1 MRRRDI
7 LAGAMAAFGAAS
19 FPSLATAAD
28 ADYPK
33 QPIRL
38 VVPRSA
44 GGVVDLVARLWAEQA
59 KQRLG
64 NIIVENQGGG
74 AGLIGASTVA
84 HAKPDGYTLLA
95 GTTSEL
101 VITPAITPNPPYD
114 PLRDLIPIALLAESV
129 SALMVH
135 SSLSVH
141 TLQELVAYGKA
152 HPGTLVYGSAGVGT
166 TAHLCAELFKRLAG
180 LPDIVHVPYRGAN
193 SGLTDFY
200 AGQLPMFAASISPQ
214 VLAMHN
220 NGTIRVL
227 VAGADHRLRAA
238 PDIPISFEVGFPELI
253 TILFMGLFAPAGT
266 PAPVIQA
273 VAATSR
279 EILIKPDVQQ
289 KLIEDGFEPLT
300 DAGPEQAAKFI
311 RAELLRWT
319 PVLKATG
326 LSGGESIFR

>member
-7 LAGAMAAFGAAS
+7 LAGGAAALATAS
-19 FPSLATAAD
+19 FPSLAVLAE

-44 GGVVDLVARLWAEQA
+44 GGVVDIVARLWAEQA

-64 NIIVENQGGG
+64 NIIIENQGGG
-74 AGLIGASTVA
+74 GGLIGASTVA
-84 HAKPDGYTLLA
+84 RAKPDGYTLLA

-114 PLRDLIPIALLAESV
+114 PSKDLTLIILMAESV

-135 SSLSVH
+135 SSLPVR
-141 TLQELVAYGKA
+141 TLRDLVAYGMA
-152 HPGTLVYGSAGVGT
+152 HPGTLVYGSPGVGT
-166 TAHLCAELFKRLAG
+166 TAHLCAELFKQLAG
-180 LPDIVHVPYRGAN
+180 IRDIVHVPYRGAN
-193 SGLTDFY
+193 SGLIDFY
-200 AGQLPMFAASISPQ
+200 AGQLPMFAASISRQ

-227 VAGADHRLRAA
+227 VAGTDRRLRTA
-238 PDIPISFEVGFPELI
+238 PDIPISSEVGFPELI
-253 TILFMGLFAPAGT
+253 TVQFIGLFAPGGT
-266 PAPVIQA
+266 AEGVIDA
-273 VAATSR
+273 VAAVSR
-279 EILIKPDVQQ
+279 DILMRPDVQQ

-300 DAGPEQAAKFI
+300 NSGPEQAAEFV
-311 RAELLRWT
+311 REELVRWT
-319 PVLKATG
+319 PVLKA
-326 LSGGESIFR
+326 SGISPG